1 MTGPLPRM
9 IDKERIK
16 ELTYMG
22 LETNVIAERLGMS
35 TRTVYQY
42 QINMGLRKV
51 QNPKKKE
58 KENEI

>member
-35 TRTVYQY
+35 TRTVYQH